1 LSQVTLAIRHLR
13 DEQVLLREGG
23 LYWVAV
29 DQASDSAAL
38 VVQCLAAMPANARA
52 TLVCCGHSSQDLAQK
67 LAADTGPGHLKLFD
81 VESADIGLTLKSLVG
96 ELTRAAPIAGST
108 IVLMLP
114 DSAWQSDVAPA
125 LRHCCQS
132 LRQWLGGRGCTLLVV
147 SHGQTPQLHE
157 HLLRLNDT
165 LSGLA
170 QLYRRDGG
178 IRYQLHY
185 WHSELGVCSGQEFEL
200 ELRADGFALS
210 VNEQANVQLTHTDD
224 QRIYL
229 TQRSVLEGSPPLSD
243 QWRLFENREDLLQ
256 QASGARAA
264 SIIMAIDTNLQ
275 VEELAR
281 QIHALRERCGI
292 ALKIIVREMEPC
304 LRYRDERLL
313 VSCGANITVP
323 YGTTLAHFFSIIDSA
338 QGQTWRRSR
347 TTDFQS
353 LFERLRPPTERGLLT
368 PREFISTV
376 ERVYNGASGE
386 ISHQLLKLIP
396 RGGLEIEQ
404 YLNQIGLRRFGDV
417 ACVVNGAFYLFLFAC
432 RADGLEPALGNI
444 CRLAWRDLFSN
455 FEIFPGVDAL
465 PREDFLTAALLP
477 PTFVLA
483 EERMAGSSSE
493 AAGRAAYSPR
503 RTTLPVTDPCS

>member
-1 LSQVTLAIRHLR
+1 MVIDQTSDAEVLAL
-13 DEQVLLREGG
+13 QFLM
-23 LYWVAV
+23 
-29 DQASDSAAL
+29 AL
-38 VVQCLAAMPANARA
+38 PAQHRA
-52 TLVCCGHSSQDLAQK
+52 TLVWCGHYPEQLVCALDDQSGPAELRWFEVPEPVIRLA
-67 LAADTGPGHLKLFD
+67 
-81 VESADIGLTLKSLVG
+81 LKSLPS
-96 ELTRAAPIAGST
+96 ELRRAETAPGSQ
-108 IVLMLP
+108 VLLMLP
-114 DSAWQSDVAPA
+114 ATSWQSFDRVQLQHWCEAM
-125 LRHCCQS
+125 
-132 LRQWLGGRGCTLLVV
+132 RQWLREQNCTLLVLC
-147 SHGQTPQLHE
+147 HGQAPRLHAE
-157 HLLRLNDT
+157 LIRLNEH
-165 LSGLA
+165 LSGLG

-200 ELRADGFALS
+200 DLQSMGLGLTQVERARP
-210 VNEQANVQLTHTDD
+210 QPTHTDD

-256 QASGARAA
+256 QASHARAA
-264 SIIMAIDTNLQ
+264 SIIVAIDSNQQ

-281 QIHALRERCGI
+281 HIHALRERCGI

-338 QGQTWRRSR
+338 QGQIWRRSR

-353 LFERLRPPTERGLLT
+353 LFERLRPPAERGLLA
-368 PREFISTV
+368 PREFIGTV
-376 ERVYNGASGE
+376 ERVYSGASGE

-444 CRLAWRDLFSN
+444 CRLAWRDLFSD
-455 FEIFPGVDAL
+455 FQILTGVEAL
-465 PREDFLTAALLP
+465 PREDFLTAASLP
-477 PTFVLA
+477 PTFLLA
-483 EERMAGSSSE
+483 GERTAGSSTE
-493 AAGRAAYSPR
+493 AAGRGAYSPQ
-503 RTTLPVTDPCS
+503 RTTLPITEPCS

>member
-1 LSQVTLAIRHLR
+1 
-13 DEQVLLREGG
+13 
-23 LYWVAV
+23 
-29 DQASDSAAL
+29 
-38 VVQCLAAMPANARA
+38 
-52 TLVCCGHSSQDLAQK
+52 
-67 LAADTGPGHLKLFD
+67 
-81 VESADIGLTLKSLVG
+81 
-96 ELTRAAPIAGST
+96 
-108 IVLMLP
+108 
-114 DSAWQSDVAPA
+114 
-125 LRHCCQS
+125 
-132 LRQWLGGRGCTLLVV
+132 LVV